1 MLTQV
6 HLLDSATARAFEAI
20 VDLPTNLRDG
30 VQVDTPVVS
39 DWVALE
45 GTVQPSLQVEELL
58 WSEEIC
64 RKDPEIAKAAR
75 AVGVEPENLYV
86 DGEFSARALGQQAL
100 MSWLTGWCI
109 GIDERFP
116 DRRLQQCFL
125 FTRLRPEDNLYA
137 HPLDFIPVI
146 GM

>member
-1 MLTQV
+1 
-6 HLLDSATARAFEAI
+6 LLDSATARAFEAI

-30 VQVDTPVVS
+30 KQVDVPVVS

-64 RKDPEIAKAAR
+64 RKDPGIAKAAR

-86 DGEFSARALGQQAL
+86 DGEYFPFED
-100 MSWLTGWCI
+100 MSDADPSTY
-109 GIDERFP
+109 
-116 DRRLQQCFL
+116 RLVH
-125 FTRLRPEDNLYA
+125 RY
-137 HPLDFIPVI
+137 
-146 GM
+146 

>member
-1 MLTQV
+1 M
-6 HLLDSATARAFEAI
+6 LDSATARAFEAI

-30 VQVDTPVVS
+30 IQVDTPVVS

-64 RKDPEIAKAAR
+64 RRDPEIAKAAR

-86 DGEFSARALGQQAL
+86 DGELSARATGKQVLN
-100 MSWLTGWCI
+100 SRLTGWCI

-146 GM
+146 GMSV